1 MKHRLT
7 ASLGLFPGL
16 AAALAIV
23 VGVLLPRFEAQRAHQ
38 EVGWYGFGGGADSA
52 RDLLSTISA
61 SIITLTALVFS
72 ITVLVLQLASS
83 QYSPR
88 VIGTFL
94 RERWTKLTLAVFVG
108 TFVYS
113 MIVLAQVRSEPESV
127 PSLSIWIAFSL
138 LLLCVL
144 VFIRYIDRMTHSI
157 RAVTLI
163 KRVASETR
171 RVLGDIHENC
181 SSDEAASSHD
191 YPSAPPQEVLAN
203 EVNPGVLAAI
213 DVEMLT
219 KLAAEARGTLELVP
233 RVGAFIPKG
242 APLLRFWGAGELDQ
256 ARASSAL
263 SIEDERTVE
272 QDPAFG
278 FRLLVDI
285 AVRALSPGV
294 NDPTTAVQAV
304 DHLHDLVRYLTSCN
318 FPTHSCKDDA
328 GSLRVIVRRPSY
340 ADYVRLAFEEIASYA
355 TQSIH
360 VKRRLRLTFDD
371 LLNVASPE
379 RCSVLND
386 ERGRL
391 EID

>member
-1 MKHRLT
+1 M
-7 ASLGLFPGL
+7 
-16 AAALAIV
+16 
-23 VGVLLPRFEAQRAHQ
+23 LLPRFEAERDHQ
-38 EVGWYGFGGGADSA
+38 LVGWYGFEGGADSA

-113 MIVLAQVRSEPESV
+113 MVVLAQVRNDPESV
-127 PSLSIWIAFSL
+127 PTLSIWVAFAL
-138 LLLCVL
+138 LISSVL
-144 VFIRYIDRMTHSI
+144 VFIRYIDRMTHSVRAITVI
-157 RAVTLI
+157 R
-163 KRVASETR
+163 RVAAETR
-171 RVLGDIHENC
+171 GVLGAIHDNC
-181 SSDEAASSHD
+181 GAGDAEFSDDAPNDQPRKVLVNAA
-191 YPSAPPQEVLAN
+191 
-203 EVNPGVLAAI
+203 NPGVLAAI
-213 DVEMLT
+213 DVETLT
-219 KLAAEARGTLELVP
+219 QLAAEADGLLELVP
-233 RVGAFIPKG
+233 RVGEFIPRG
-242 APLLRFWGAGELDQ
+242 APILRFWGTGELDE
-256 ARASSAL
+256 ARARSAL

-318 FPTHSCKDDA
+318 FPTHSCNDDA
-328 GSLRVIVRRPSY
+328 GSLRLVVRRPSY
-340 ADYVRLAFEEIASYA
+340 SDYVRLAFEEIASYA

-360 VKRRLRLTFDD
+360 VKRRLRTTFDD
-371 LLNVASPE
+371 LLSIASHE